1 MTPRHSSDPS
11 APADGPGPTRA
22 APGGPPP
29 GGALFAPRP
38 TVAPGQPPQGGVIG
52 ARPVPAAPPEPAPAE
67 GLLQSRA
74 AAPPISVAPPPARTA
89 ARADA
94 RAAQAAQTAAAR
106 RALSSASAATITAPT
121 GRAWSDWQASA
132 LAVAPEIAPPTGNP
146 GRPHRPIKPATAW
159 FVHAG
164 QIVALQLAVI
174 GVLVGL
180 QRPME
185 IMVPLLAGAVVLFAL
200 TVPRHDGRW
209 AYQWLGIWLRYGLR
223 RRHRT
228 MTAGGSIAELLR
240 PFLRGVQMSVIEI
253 DDAEKMLLTHAG
265 GLTMLVEATP
275 ETAGMFVESGLTVPP
290 PTALLPP
297 VDETGS
303 PISAQV
309 VVQTTPAPGAYRPDG
324 VVAHSY
330 QALGQGMVPAHRRS
344 WIALQA
350 LRTPADSGTDDAD
363 LRAALLN
370 AVARLQRRLRRAGIR
385 ATVLDGT
392 ALTAD
397 LVGLSGAETVPLPG
411 GAPAVQLQE
420 RWTSWS
426 AGSHAQVVYRLLE
439 WPDLG
444 THAGREFFDR
454 LATLSSVMTTVG
466 LSARR
471 VVRPA
476 GRSTGQSELEL
487 EAVLRLTVP
496 ADQVK
501 RLRTQ
506 LDTLARRHGV
516 RLQRMN
522 GEQAFGVAASL
533 PLGGFVL

>member
-1 MTPRHSSDPS
+1 
-11 APADGPGPTRA
+11 
-22 APGGPPP
+22 
-29 GGALFAPRP
+29 L
-38 TVAPGQPPQGGVIG
+38 
-52 ARPVPAAPPEPAPAE
+52 
-67 GLLQSRA
+67 
-74 AAPPISVAPPPARTA
+74 SV
-89 ARADA
+89 
-94 RAAQAAQTAAAR
+94 
-106 RALSSASAATITAPT
+106 ASAATITPPT
-121 GRAWSDWQASA
+121 GQAWSDWQASA
-132 LAVAPEIAPPTGNP
+132 LAVAPEIAPPTGHP
-146 GRPHRPIKPATAW
+146 GRPHAPIKPSTAW
-159 FVHAG
+159 IVHAG

-180 QRPME
+180 QRPMAV
-185 IMVPLLAGAVVLFAL
+185 MVPLLAGAVILFAL

-209 AYQWLGIWLRYGLR
+209 AYQWMGIWLRYGLR
-223 RRHRT
+223 RKHRA
-228 MTAGGSIAELLR
+228 MTAGGSIGELLR
-240 PFLRGVQMSVIEI
+240 PFLRGIQLDTIEI

-275 ETAGMFVESGLTVPP
+275 EGAGLFVESGVTVPP

-297 VDETGS
+297 GEESGA

-309 VVQTTPAPGAYRPDG
+309 IVQTTPAPGAYRVDG
-324 VVAHSY
+324 VAAHSY

-350 LRTPADSGTDDAD
+350 QRSPADSGTDDAD
-363 LRAALLN
+363 LRASLLN
-370 AVARLQRRLRRAGIR
+370 AVARLQRRLRRSGIR

-392 ALTAD
+392 QLTAD
-397 LVGLSGAETVPLPG
+397 LVALSGAETVPRAD
-411 GAPAVQLQE
+411 GAPAVQLHE
-420 RWTSWS
+420 RWKSWS
-426 AGSHAQVVYRLLE
+426 AGSHAQIVYRLLE

-476 GRSTGQSELEL
+476 GKSAEQSELEL

-496 ADQVK
+496 ADHV
-501 RLRTQ
+501 RSFGTQ
-506 LDTLARRHGV
+506 LDTLAHRHGV

>member
-1 MTPRHSSDPS
+1 M
-11 APADGPGPTRA
+11 PA
-22 APGGPPP
+22 GPPQA
-29 GGALFAPRP
+29 GALFAPRP
-38 TVAPGQPPQGGVIG
+38 TAPTAAPGPPPQGGVIG
-52 ARPVPAAPPEPAPAE
+52 ARPAAAAPPPPEPAE

-74 AAPPISVAPPPARTA
+74 AAPPIAVTPAPGRTA
-89 ARADA
+89 VRTDA
-94 RAAQAAQTAAAR
+94 RAAQASQAAAAR
-106 RALSSASAATITAPT
+106 RALSVASAATITPPT
-121 GRAWSDWQASA
+121 GRGWSDWQASA
-132 LAVAPEIAPPTGNP
+132 LAVAPETAPPTGHP
-146 GRPHRPIKPATAW
+146 GRPHAPIKPSTAW
-159 FVHAG
+159 VVHAG

-180 QRPME
+180 QRPLTFM
-185 IMVPLLAGAVVLFAL
+185 IPLLIGAVILFAL

-209 AYQWLGIWLRYGLR
+209 AYQWLGIWLRYVLR

-228 MTAGGSIAELLR
+228 MTAGGSIGELLR
-240 PFLRGVQMSVIEI
+240 PFLRGIVLDTIEV
-253 DDAEKMLLTHAG
+253 DDAEKMLLTQAG

-275 ETAGMFVESGLTVPP
+275 EGSSMFVESGVTVPP

-297 VDETGS
+297 GEEGGA

-309 VVQTTPAPGAYRPDG
+309 VVQTTPAPGAYRADG

-330 QALGQGMVPAHRRS
+330 QALGQGMIPAHRRS

-350 LRTPADSGTDDAD
+350 LRTPGDSGTDDAD
-363 LRAALLN
+363 LRASLLN
-370 AVARLQRRLRRAGIR
+370 AVARLQRRLRRSGIR

-392 ALTAD
+392 QLTAD
-397 LVGLSGAETVPLPG
+397 LVALSGAETVPRAD
-411 GAPAVQLQE
+411 GAPAVQLNE
-420 RWTSWS
+420 RWKSWS

-471 VVRPA
+471 VVRPPGKSA
-476 GRSTGQSELEL
+476 EQNDLEL

-496 ADQVK
+496 ADQVQ

-506 LDTLARRHGV
+506 LDALARRHGV

-533 PLGGFVL
+533 PLGGFVI